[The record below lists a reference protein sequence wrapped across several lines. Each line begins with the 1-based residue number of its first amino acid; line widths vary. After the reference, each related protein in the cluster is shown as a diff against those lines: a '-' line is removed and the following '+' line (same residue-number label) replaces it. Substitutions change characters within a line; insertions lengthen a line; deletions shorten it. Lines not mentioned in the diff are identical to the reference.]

1 MTVVVL
7 AGWAFGLAPAPTV
20 QAAIGQQREVSVEA
34 LGNRLAGWVADDDPK
49 SHAKA
54 VARVKRGVPPGAL
67 GAFLVAAREHPAT
80 AYREVIDAAARHRDV
95 TVRGRALAALAA
107 SGPKAA
113 ERAIARAADD
123 HDRTIRRLAWALERI
138 HPSPK
143 AHEIVKEM
151 LERDAELA
159 EEVAALEAAEIE
171 AADEAEIVVLED
183 ETETETD
190 SGSAS

>member
-1 MTVVVL
+1 MTAMVL
-7 AGWAFGLAPAPTV
+7 AGWVVGLAAPA
-20 QAAIGQQREVSVEA
+20 QAAVGQQRAVSIEA

-67 GAFLVAAREHPAT
+67 GAFLVAAREHPDAI
-80 AYREVIDAAARHRDV
+80 YREVIDASARHRDV
-95 TVRGRALAALAA
+95 TIRGRALAAMAVN
-107 SGPKAA
+107 GPKSA

-151 LERDAELA
+151 LEHDAELA
-159 EEVAALEAAEIE
+159 EEVAAIEAAEIE
-171 AADEAEIVVLED
+171 ADDEAEIVVLDED
-183 ETETETD
+183 ETEGD
-190 SGSAS
+190 A